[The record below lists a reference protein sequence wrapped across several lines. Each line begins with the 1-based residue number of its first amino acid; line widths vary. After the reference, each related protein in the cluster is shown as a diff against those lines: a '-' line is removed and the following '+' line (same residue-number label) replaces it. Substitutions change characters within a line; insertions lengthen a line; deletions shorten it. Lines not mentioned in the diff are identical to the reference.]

1 MAAYRRVFMTH
12 VTCRLTAK
20 NRDQL
25 RNPTL
30 GNQVSLWA
38 TFTFLRLQKHKP
50 YNFLHCMPVDFAMA
64 DLRARRTRRYGGL
77 IRRYIY
83 QLDVDVVGGRSA
95 VEAHH
100 DGVRLS
106 TAEAERYLVAS
117 RVRPRCLRVR
127 EGQQTPGPT
136 VATVA
141 ETISDTLC
149 RQQLE
154 THELRY
160 DTNHLSNFY
169 IVNLENFARASRR
182 YTGDNRDI
190 HNSTVVGLFMTH
202 LRQ

>member
-1 MAAYRRVFMTH
+1 MGYLYLFTS
-12 VTCRLTAK
+12 AK
-20 NRDQL
+20 TQTIQL
-25 RNPTL
+25 P
-30 GNQVSLWA
+30 SL
-38 TFTFLRLQKHKP
+38 
-50 YNFLHCMPVDFAMA
+50 Y
-64 DLRARRTRRYGGL
+64 ARRFRNGGPSGEADPSLGGL

-149 RQQLE
+149 RQQLQ
-154 THELRY
+154 TRELRY

-169 IVNLENFARASRR
+169 IANLENFATASRR
-182 YTGDNRDI
+182 YAGAI
-190 HNSTVVGLFMTH
+190 HNSTVVGLFMTPTGRRKRLDNVVVECTCLLH
-202 LRQ
+202 IALL